1 VFGIGKWV
9 GIDME
14 IGEQTRKRIFEKANE
29 IEEQLEELAIE
40 LEEEGNITAIGI
52 REILSTVHKRFD
64 EILLRR

>member
-1 VFGIGKWV
+1 
-9 GIDME
+9 ME
-14 IGEQTRKRIFEKANE
+14 TGEQTRKRLVEKASE
-29 IEEQLEELAIE
+29 IEEKIEELAIE